1 MDESVDSLK
10 ELMTLDELCKRVGM
24 SVRNV
29 RFYTTRG
36 LVPSPLRRGRSGYYT
51 PDHVARLEL
60 VAELQAHGFTLAAI
74 ERYVSNIPA
83 DASSSTIGLHRAL
96 LAPWMAEHPDTL
108 STAELHERAQR
119 ELSQVEIDTLAALGI
134 LTPTGKDTYDVA
146 LAHLDSGLRLIRFGY
161 PRETAEETRGI
172 YDRHAKALAVDM
184 MEMFRKTVWPA
195 YRASGAS
202 DEDLTEAVELL
213 KPLSIAA
220 LVSSY
225 ERAVNDNM
233 REHIARRAAD
243 EDEDVS

>member
-1 MDESVDSLK
+1 MVESVDSLR
-10 ELMTLDELCKRVGM
+10 ELMTLDDLCKRVGM

-36 LVPSPLRRGRSGYYT
+36 LVPSPIRRGRSGYYT
-51 PDHVARLEL
+51 PDHAARLEL

-74 ERYVSNIPA
+74 ERYVANIPA
-83 DASSSTIGLHRAL
+83 DAPPSAISLHRAL
-96 LAPWMAEHPDTL
+96 LAPWMAENPETL
-108 STAELHERAQR
+108 TTDELHTRAGR
-119 ELSQVEIDTLAALGI
+119 ELSEVEIDTLAAFGI
-134 LTPTGKDTYDVA
+134 LTPADKDTYDVA
-146 LAHLDSGLRLIRFGY
+146 LAHLDAGLRLIRFGY
-161 PRETAEETRGI
+161 PRETAEATREI
-172 YDRHAKALAVDM
+172 YDHHAKALAVDM

-195 YRASGAS
+195 YRTSGAS

-233 REHIARRAAD
+233 REQIARRTGNDDA
-243 EDEDVS
+243 